1 MMTWCFA
8 MDYLQPNTHC
18 SGLPPHW
25 AGHTWSELLIS
36 KVSAFL
42 MTPGRLGG
50 DCGIRCTF
58 LPLHAPD
65 IPPYTRH
72 QALTL
77 SLLTFT
83 RVWVNIWAPL
93 CVRYSDSKEHKYREK
108 RAVFAG
114 VNSLSCLARPN
125 TSSRPCDWQRF
136 YLKTCQMFKY
146 LPDSWHI
153 FSKDSVSSPDMSDMS
168 KAKDQ
173 GWMFDF
179 VLSAQSRSLNVYSSL
194 ILSRSPLS
202 HSGQRVSRSRSKRS
216 KSLAFVF

>member
-58 LPLHAPD
+58 LPLHAP
-65 IPPYTRH
+65 YTRH

-93 CVRYSDSKEHKYREK
+93 CVRYSEEHKYREK

-125 TSSRPCDWQRF
+125 TSSRPCDCDSDF
-136 YLKTCQMFKY
+136 ISKHVKCSNTFLILGIYFPKTPSLLLTWVTCPK
-146 LPDSWHI
+146 PRT
-153 FSKDSVSSPDMSDMS
+153 KDGCLTLYYPLSPDHS
-168 KAKDQ
+168 
-173 GWMFDF
+173 MFIQ
-179 VLSAQSRSLNVYSSL
+179 A
-194 ILSRSPLS
+194 
-202 HSGQRVSRSRSKRS
+202 
-216 KSLAFVF
+216 